1 MARSRFLLYKGTLKG
16 TKKNVWYILTDV
28 DDQGVAEELGLNFSA
43 KLTFAS
49 NAARTGN
56 LDANGNI
63 VFDKGTVNFAPE
75 QKHRSRPDG
84 SGISAEVVRAWRSG
98 RCELQ
103 SVCAHRE
110 CGERNL

>member
-1 MARSRFLLYKGTLKG
+1 MRRQGTITLPLYKGTLKG

-28 DDQGVAEELGLNFSA
+28 DDQGVAAELGLNYSA

-63 VFDKGTVNFAPE
+63 VFDKGTVNFAPKR
-75 QKHRSRPDG
+75 KHRARPDG
-84 SGISAEVVRAWRSG
+84 CRVSSEVGYARIGG

-103 SVCAHRE
+103 SVRAH
-110 CGERNL
+110 